1 MADEAV
7 GAVAQ
12 LLPSLY
18 EFSLQVG
25 SLATRFIYFQMLISL
40 PFPFPRKL
48 GLSRHRQRII
58 ILFTETESLL
68 KHSAF
73 KLVLG
78 VDKPWRR
85 EYR

>member
-58 ILFTETESLL
+58 LLLAEAESLAE
-68 KHSAF
+68 HSA
-73 KLVLG
+73 LELLLG
-78 VDKPWRR
+78 ADESRRR
-85 EYR
+85 EYW